1 MNFTSAHSVKTISKP
16 LFVSMLVVITFA
28 YVLIHRGTTSNLRA
42 NDQISIKKPS
52 SSNLPLKD
60 TGHQPLLAFRSLR
73 TKSDV
78 IHHAK
83 NEFHQMEITCDHN
96 GLTIMPM
103 AEHPEKSNSWSF
115 CLANNRSSA
124 VQPQSEASKVIFQ
137 NSPSEREWFI
147 NSEKGIEHGMT
158 LSAAP
163 STQNQPLTFE
173 FKVTSELRG
182 TLVAENHLVFKNSNE
197 TPVLR
202 YEKLFAFDAQGKN
215 IPTAL
220 AWNADT
226 STISWRIDHQLFQY
240 PITIDPIIA
249 TFAQTLLPPSL
260 ISGSFGDAI
269 AIVDDFMAVGIPDS
283 NRVYLYE
290 RIAGTWTLFSRKNFI
305 SSPATN
311 GGAFGGQVLMP
322 DLNTLII
329 SDSSY
334 DAPTPKGGTNTNQG
348 AIFVF
353 GRKVGGD
360 NNWEL
365 IKQFT
370 VTDPQLPSG
379 GLADRLGTVISFSDN
394 RIAAVAIRDSDTYDT
409 SNKFIYIFERDR
421 GGLNQWGQVPGV
433 RVSSLDFSSG
443 FNYATTFE
451 ISGDTLVV
459 GSPRESFQAS
469 PGGPSIQFQG
479 AVYIYSRNQGG
490 ADQWGLPPN
499 GRRYAPDG
507 VFGDFFGR
515 SVSISRNFIAVGA
528 DGRDLSATQDGA
540 GMVYVLSRNEGGGD
554 AWEFLP
560 ARLTASDAAAAD
572 GFGAFVKLRGDLLTV
587 RASGDDV
594 AGINNAGSVYL
605 YDRSLGGGNAWG
617 EVIGGKFSVDNVTGI
632 TKVKSP
638 LYLSESHI
646 AFATNPTVGNSSISI
661 IRLLGSGV
669 TTGGPGSV
677 QFNSQGIISFTPNTA
692 GTYQLRTSINLTTWA
707 NQDAPQTGLANTG
720 LVWNTGIPGT
730 ENKRFFCIE
739 KQ

>member
-1 MNFTSAHSVKTISKP
+1 MF
-16 LFVSMLVVITFA
+16 LVITFV
-28 YVLIHRGTTSNLRA
+28 YVLNHSGTASNHRAT
-42 NDQISIKKPS
+42 DQITIKKPS
-52 SSNLPLKD
+52 SSTFPHKGTD
-60 TGHQPLLAFRSLR
+60 HQPLLAFRSLP
-73 TKSDV
+73 TNCDI
-78 IHHAK
+78 IHHAR
-83 NEFHQMEITCDHN
+83 NEFHQMDIICDHN
-96 GLTIMPM
+96 GLTITPTT
-103 AEHPEKSNSWSF
+103 EHPEKSSSWSF
-115 CLANNRSSA
+115 SLVNNKSSA
-124 VQPQSEASKVIFQ
+124 VEPQSESSKVIYQ

-158 LSAAP
+158 LSATP

-182 TLVAENHLVFKNSNE
+182 TLVGENHLVFKNSNE

-226 STISWRIDHQLFQY
+226 STISWRIDHQLFEY

-290 RIAGTWTLFSRKNFI
+290 RIGGTWTLFSRKNFI

-334 DAPTPKGGTNTNQG
+334 DAPTLTGGTNANQG
-348 AIFVF
+348 AIFFF
-353 GRKVGGD
+353 GRNVGGD
-360 NNWEL
+360 NSWGL

-394 RIAAVAIRDSDTYDT
+394 RIAAVAVRDSDSYDT
-409 SNKFIYIFERDR
+409 SNKFIYMFEKDR

-433 RVSSLDFSSG
+433 RVRSLDFSSG

-459 GSPRESFQAS
+459 GSPRESFQSS
-469 PGGPSIQFQG
+469 PGEPSIQFQG

-490 ADQWGLPPN
+490 ADQWGLLPN

-515 SVSISRNFIAVGA
+515 SVSISGNFITVGA
-528 DGRDLSATQDGA
+528 DGRDLSATQEAA
-540 GMVYVLSRNEGGGD
+540 GMVYVLSRTEGGGD
-554 AWEFLP
+554 EWEFLP
-560 ARLTASDAAAAD
+560 TRLTASDAAAAD

-605 YDRSLGGGNAWG
+605 YDRDLGGSNAWG
-617 EVIGGKFSVDNVTGI
+617 EVVGGKFSVDNVTGI

-638 LYLSESHI
+638 LYLSESHL
-646 AFATNPTVGNSSISI
+646 AFATNPSVGNSSISI

-669 TTGGPGSV
+669 TTGGLGSV
-677 QFNSQGIISFTPNTA
+677 QFNSQGILSFTPNTA

-720 LVWNTGIPGT
+720 LVWNTGFPGT